1 MELPV
6 HPYIKI
12 QAMLYYARIY
22 SNNTHPLDREACNI
36 FFFNLLWKKIVDNI
50 SMCSI
55 NLII

>member
-36 FFFNLLWKKIVDNI
+36 FFLICYGKK
-50 SMCSI
+50 
-55 NLII
+55 L